1 MRLSQ
6 KEKYETILLVEGS
19 ELGVNAT
26 LKELGIPKRTF
37 YNWYNAYLE
46 SGYDGLAPK
55 SCKRKQYW
63 NKISDKERQKVV
75 EVALEYPDKSSREVA
90 CYITDTYKR
99 YISESSVYRILKE
112 KGLITTPAFMLI
124 KAADEYK
131 DKTSRVNEMWQTDF
145 TYLKVIGWGWYYL
158 STIIDD
164 YSRYIISWKLC
175 KTMKADD
182 VRCTVD
188 NALNVAGIPPGRM
201 PRLLTDNGSCYISSE
216 LNSFLDEQGIK
227 HIRGS
232 INHPQTQGKIERYHR
247 SMKNVIRLDHYYTPD
262 ELKKNIAGFVHY
274 YNYQRYHESLDNVTP
289 ADVYYGRANQVIK
302 RRLKIKERTL
312 NERKN
317 SYFKNKLINEKHKS
331 LSFAIN

>member
-46 SGYDGLAPK
+46 DGYDGLAAKP
-55 SCKRKQYW
+55 CKRKQYW
-63 NKISDKERQKVV
+63 NKISDEERQRVI
-75 EVALEYPDKSSREVA
+75 EVALEYPDKSSREIA
-90 CYITDTYKR
+90 CYITDNFKR

-112 KGLITTPAFMLI
+112 KGLITTPAFMLM
-124 KAADEYK
+124 KAANEYTT
-131 DKTSRVNEMWQTDF
+131 KTTRVNEMWQTDF
-145 TYLKVIGWGWYYL
+145 TYLHVKGWGWYYL

-164 YSRYIISWKLC
+164 YSRFIISWRLC

-182 VRCTVD
+182 VRNTID
-188 NALNVAGIPPGRM
+188 DALNITGIHPDHM
-201 PRLLTDNGSCYISSE
+201 PMLLTDNGSCYISSE
-216 LNSFLDEQGIK
+216 LNDFLDDQGIK

-232 INHPQTQGKIERYHR
+232 IRHPQTQGKIERYHR
-247 SMKNVIRLDHYYTPD
+247 SMKNVIKLDVYFIPE
-262 ELKKNIAGFVHY
+262 ELKRKLAEFIYY
-274 YNYQRYHESLDNVTP
+274 YNYQRYHESLNNVTP
-289 ADVYYGRANQVIK
+289 ADVYNGRAIQIIK
-302 RRLKIKERTL
+302 RRLRIKQKTL

-317 SYFKNKLINEKHKS
+317 SYLKNKLLSEKDKS
-331 LSFAIN
+331 RSFVMN